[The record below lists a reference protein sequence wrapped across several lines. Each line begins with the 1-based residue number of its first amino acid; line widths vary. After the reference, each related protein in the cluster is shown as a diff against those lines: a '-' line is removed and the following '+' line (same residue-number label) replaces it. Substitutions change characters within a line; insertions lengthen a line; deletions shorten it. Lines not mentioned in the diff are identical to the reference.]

1 MNPMPWT
8 KRLAAW
14 AAGLAAFL
22 LPLWFVPHRWCE
34 RDSAAWFRG
43 DEQLQAQLASGVER
57 LVTNPLA
64 RAHFKT
70 GSAQF
75 NGEWLFGTYLMAG
88 FGFGQTALEHP
99 QWRARHLPLMELC
112 IERILTG
119 DVRAFDREMWRNDP
133 LDTLDRD
140 TGHDH
145 AAYLGYFNL
154 LLSFHRQL
162 DPNSKFAPLNDRITT
177 ALVRRVERSPTMLLQ
192 SYPAEVYPVDNA
204 AVIASIGPQ
213 HRPLVEKW
221 IARCREC
228 YLDSKTGL
236 LIQAVEPHSGA
247 AADSPRGSGT
257 ALAAYFLSFADPRL
271 SRDLYRA
278 AQTHLADT
286 VFGFGVVR
294 EYPRHCR
301 EAGGDIDSGPVI
313 LGYSV
318 SATGFLIAG
327 SRIHGDSEEFA
338 RLTATA
344 HLFGAPLQRADRRE
358 YVTGGPLGNAILFA
372 MLTARRSSP

>member
-1 MNPMPWT
+1 M
-8 KRLAAW
+8 KRLVRW
-14 AAGLAAFL
+14 AAGFAAFL
-22 LPLWFVPHRWCE
+22 LPLWIVPHRWCE
-34 RDSAAWFRG
+34 RDAARWYDG
-43 DEQLQAQLASGVER
+43 DAILQEQLARGVER

-99 QWRARHLPLMELC
+99 QWRARHLSLMELC
-112 IERILTG
+112 IERLLSE

-154 LLSFHRQL
+154 LLGLHRQL
-162 DPNSKFAPLNDRITT
+162 DPNSKFASLNDRITA
-177 ALVRRVERSPTMLLQ
+177 ALVRRIERSPTMLLQ

-204 AVIASIGPQ
+204 AVIASLGPQ

-221 IARCREC
+221 AARCRKD
-228 YLDSKTGL
+228 YLDPETGL
-236 LIQAVEPHSGA
+236 LIQAVEPHSGT
-247 AADSPRGSGT
+247 AADAPRGSGT
-257 ALAAYFLSFADPRL
+257 ALAAYFLSFADPAL
-271 SRDLYRA
+271 SRDLYQA
-278 AQTHLADT
+278 ARKNLADT

-294 EYPRHCR
+294 EYPRHLR
-301 EAGGDIDSGPVI
+301 EGGGDIDSGPVI
-313 LGYSV
+313 LGYSI
-318 SATGFLIAG
+318 SATGFLIAS
-327 SRIHGDSEEFA
+327 SRIHSDPDEFA
-338 RLTATA
+338 RLTGTA
-344 HLFGAPLQRADRRE
+344 HLFGAPLRRGNRRE

-372 MLTARRSSP
+372 MLTARRQSP

>member
-1 MNPMPWT
+1 MKLGRIT
-8 KRLAAW
+8 VW
-14 AAGLAAFL
+14 AASLAAFL
-22 LPLWFVPHRWCE
+22 LPLWFIPHRWCE

-43 DEQLQAQLASGVER
+43 DEQRQAQLARGVER
-57 LVTNPLA
+57 LVTNPLG

-70 GSAQF
+70 GSEQF

-99 QWRARHLPLMELC
+99 QRRARHLALMEHC
-112 IERILTG
+112 IERILAD

-154 LLSFHRQL
+154 LLSFHHQL
-162 DPNSKFAPLNDRITT
+162 DPNSRFAPLNDRITA
-177 ALVRRVERSPTMLLQ
+177 ALVRRLERSRTLLLL
-192 SYPAEVYPVDNA
+192 SYPAETYPVDNA
-204 AVIASIGPQ
+204 AVIASIALHGPQ
-213 HRPLVEKW
+213 HRPLVEQW
-221 IARCREC
+221 IARCRKD
-228 YLDSKTGL
+228 YLDPQTGL

-257 ALAAYFLSFADPRL
+257 ALAAYFLSFADLPL

-301 EAGGDIDSGPVI
+301 GGRGDIDSGPVI
-313 LGYSV
+313 LGYSI

-327 SRIHGDSEEFA
+327 SRIHGDADEFA
-338 RLTATA
+338 RLTSTA
-344 HLFGAPLQRADRRE
+344 HLFGAPFRRAGRRE

-372 MLTARRSSP
+372 MLTARRSAP

>member
-1 MNPMPWT
+1 MNH
-8 KRLAAW
+8 RRFVVW
-14 AAGLAAFL
+14 ATSLAAFL
-22 LPLWFVPHRWCE
+22 LPLWIIPHRWCE

-43 DEQLQAQLASGVER
+43 DEQLQSQLSRGLER
-57 LVTNPLA
+57 LLTNQLT
-64 RAHFKT
+64 RSHFRT

-112 IERILTG
+112 IERILSN
-119 DVRAFDREMWRNDP
+119 DLRAFDREMWGNDP

-154 LLSFHRQL
+154 LLSLHRQL
-162 DPNSKFAPLNDRITT
+162 VPSSKYTALNDRITA
-177 ALVRRVERSPTMLLQ
+177 ALARRLERSPTMLLQ
-192 SYPAEVYPVDNA
+192 SYPAETYPVDNA
-204 AVIASIGPQ
+204 AVIASIASQ
-213 HRPLVEKW
+213 HRALVEKW
-221 IARCREC
+221 IARCRKD
-228 YLDSKTGL
+228 YLDPKTGL

-257 ALAAYFLSFADPRL
+257 ALAAYFLSFADPAF
-271 SRDLYRA
+271 SCDLYQA
-278 AQTHLADT
+278 ACKHLADT
-286 VFGFGVVR
+286 FLGFGVVR

-301 EAGGDIDSGPVI
+301 EGRGDIDSGPVI
-313 LGYSV
+313 LGYSI

-327 SRIHGDSEEFA
+327 SRIHGDPDEFA
-338 RLTATA
+338 RLTGTA
-344 HLFGAPLQRADRRE
+344 HLFGAPLRRGVRRE

-372 MLTARRSSP
+372 MLTARRQSP